1 MNWRSL
7 AKLPL
12 GGEPWANNGHFVMPL
27 SAPTSEFFR
36 EGRMP
41 WSQLNP
47 PPIGQNA
54 LWVSWWT
61 SQTNLQS
68 DFIWHDFTIHH
79 PWGKAR
85 ISCFFFFLGGG
96 ASHCFAI
103 FFFSNEFV
111 AQKELMGKWRNSR
124 SRGKGPRAAKCQG
137 RPSSAVGW
145 RFFVFSFPPGSVYY
159 LSQKSPYFWRVES
172 RSLWHAFDHI

>member
-85 ISCFFFFLGGG
+85 ISCFFFFWG
-96 ASHCFAI
+96 AVHLTVSP
-103 FFFSNEFV
+103 FFFRMSLLP
-111 AQKELMGKWRNSR
+111 KR
-124 SRGKGPRAAKCQG
+124 SSWASEGTQDPEVRAEGGWQCQG

>member
-85 ISCFFFFLGGG
+85 ISCFFFSGGRCI
-96 ASHCFAI
+96 SLFRH

-124 SRGKGPRAAKCQG
+124 SRGKGRGRLAVPRAAKQCQFLKVFCVFLSP
-137 RPSSAVGW
+137 RISVLLITYHPIFEGW
-145 RFFVFSFPPGSVYY
+145 
-159 LSQKSPYFWRVES
+159 
-172 RSLWHAFDHI
+172 SLGKWHAFDHI